1 MKVSREQAAK
11 NRDRIIDVAA
21 RLFRENGFDG
31 IGVADLM
38 KSAGMTHGGFYGHFQ
53 SKDDLAAQACRRA
66 LTRSAEKW
74 AALAET
80 MRGDRLGAIAE
91 SYLSESHRNSP
102 GQGCA
107 LAALGPDAARQGP
120 AVREAFTQGLQSL
133 VDVLERTVAGRSRAA
148 RHKQA
153 LAIMA
158 QMVGAIALARAI
170 DDRELSTEILDAT
183 LADINARHAVATREH
198 RQLRS
203 RSKGAPS

>member
-1 MKVSREQAAK
+1 VKVSREQAAR

-66 LTRSAEKW
+66 LMHSAESW

-80 MRGDRLGAIAE
+80 SRGNRLGVLAKR
-91 SYLSESHRNSP
+91 YLSQSHRDSP
-102 GQGCA
+102 GQGCV

-120 AVREAFTQGLQSL
+120 AVREACTQGLQSL
-133 VDVLERTVAGRSRAA
+133 VDILEQTVPGQSRAA
-148 RHKQA
+148 RRKQA

-158 QMVGAIALARAI
+158 QMVGTIALARAV

-183 LADINARHAVATREH
+183 LADIDARHAVATRKH
-198 RQLRS
+198 RRLRS

>member
-1 MKVSREQAAK
+1 MKVSREQAAQ

-66 LTRSAEKW
+66 LAHSAESW
-74 AALAET
+74 QALAET
-80 MRGDRLGAIAE
+80 SRGDRLGVLAKR
-91 SYLSESHRNSP
+91 YLSQSHRDSP
-102 GQGCA
+102 GQGCV
-107 LAALGPDAARQGP
+107 LAALGPDAAREGP
-120 AVREAFTQGLQSL
+120 AVREAFTQGLQAL
-133 VDVLERTVAGRSRAA
+133 VGILEQTVDGRSRAA

-158 QMVGAIALARAI
+158 QMVGAMMLARAV
-170 DDRELSTEILDAT
+170 DDRELSTKILDAT
-183 LADINARHAVATREH
+183 LANINGRHASFMTSDPRGATR
-198 RQLRS
+198 R
-203 RSKGAPS
+203 P